1 MEYVK
6 VPNVQESLNLKS
18 VQLVDN
24 DKQEDRNKPGTA
36 QVGFISKAQK
46 YSRTNHWKNL
56 EIFFSKKLF
65 GKKKSHMAEKPKKI
79 PFRLIKRFL
88 QIENFKKFKG
98 VPFDRIEK
106 FSEKKCRIVPKKSAK
121 RGPFGLPSTF
131 GSIKNLWFSARLEP
145 TLSCF
150 SDPRKSGLTSK
161 KLNK

>member
-6 VPNVQESLNLKS
+6 VPNVQESLSLKS

-56 EIFFSKKLF
+56 EKNSKKVL
-65 GKKKSHMAEKPKKI
+65 GKKCRIFWVEKLKKI

-106 FSEKKCRIVPKKSAK
+106 FSEKSVA
-121 RGPFGLPSTF
+121 
-131 GSIKNLWFSARLEP
+131 
-145 TLSCF
+145 
-150 SDPRKSGLTSK
+150 
-161 KLNK
+161 